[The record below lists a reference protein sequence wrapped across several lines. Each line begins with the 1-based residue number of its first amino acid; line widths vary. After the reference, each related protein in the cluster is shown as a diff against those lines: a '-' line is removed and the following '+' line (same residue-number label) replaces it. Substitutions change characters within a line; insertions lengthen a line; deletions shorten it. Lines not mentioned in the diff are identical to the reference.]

1 MKSIKYTMMTEV
13 NYGTEDEPDIKQ
25 IFNNCEIQ
33 CSEEVFDANYAIAQK
48 ESWNGE
54 ITVED
59 IPDPEP
65 APGQEDVWAEL
76 DAAYQEGVNAAYD
89 Q

>member
-13 NYGTEDEPDIKQ
+13 NYGTEEEPDIKQ
-25 IFNNCEIQ
+25 IFNDCEIQ
-33 CSEEVFDANYAIAQK
+33 CFEEVFDANYAIAQK
-48 ESWNGE
+48 ESWNGK

-59 IPDPEP
+59 IPDPDP
-65 APGQEDVWAEL
+65 ATGQEDVWAEL